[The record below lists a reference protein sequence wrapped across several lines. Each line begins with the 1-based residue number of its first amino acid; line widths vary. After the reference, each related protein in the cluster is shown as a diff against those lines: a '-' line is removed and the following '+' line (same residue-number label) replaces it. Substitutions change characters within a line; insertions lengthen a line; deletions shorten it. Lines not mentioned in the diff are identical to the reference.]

1 MNNFQTGLV
10 SVTFRQKSI
19 SKILSMC
26 RENNLDAIEIGS
38 DVHAPRDDIANCEAI
53 RAAAEKEG
61 VRVISYGTY
70 YKLGEQPDPEKTFKE
85 YVRAAKALGAPNLR
99 VWAGTK
105 GSGSV
110 SETERATLT
119 REASLCADIAKESGM
134 AISFEF
140 HGGTL
145 TDDPDS
151 ALRLMR
157 ELDRENAHLYWQP
170 NQYRDIEFNVMSLK
184 KVLNYVSTIHVFA
197 WDARSGNCIR
207 YPLADHADVWK
218 RYLDILA
225 SDNREH
231 ALLLEFVKD
240 DSDAY
245 FAADAATLNEWSK
258 RYAF

>member
-19 SKILSMC
+19 SEILRMC
-26 RENNLDAIEIGS
+26 RENNLDAIEVGS
-38 DVHAPRDDIANCEAI
+38 DVHAPRENIADCEAI
-53 RAAAEKEG
+53 RAMAEKEG
-61 VRVISYGTY
+61 VRVVSYGTY
-70 YKLGEQPDPEKTFKE
+70 YKLGEQPDPEKTFGE
-85 YVRAAKALGAPNLR
+85 YVRAAAALGAPNLR
-99 VWAGTK
+99 IWAGIK

-119 REASLCADIAKESGM
+119 REASLCADIAKKSGM
-134 AISFEF
+134 TISFEF

-157 ELDRENAHLYWQP
+157 RLDRENAYLYWQP
-170 NQYRDIEFNVMSLK
+170 NQYRDTEFNVASLK
-184 KVLNYVSTIHVFA
+184 KVIDYVSTVHVFA
-197 WDARSGNCIR
+197 WDARSGNCVR
-207 YPLADHADVWK
+207 YPLADHAEAWK

-240 DSDAY
+240 DSDAE
-245 FAADAATLNEWSK
+245 FASDAKTLNEWIN